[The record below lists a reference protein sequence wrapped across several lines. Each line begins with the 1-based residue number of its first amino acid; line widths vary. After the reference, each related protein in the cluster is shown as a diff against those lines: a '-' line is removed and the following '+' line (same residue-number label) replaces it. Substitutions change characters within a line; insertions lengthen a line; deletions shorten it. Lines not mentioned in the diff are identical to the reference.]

1 MTYVSTEQILD
12 DYQRTVK

>member
-1 MTYVSTEQILD
+1 MTYISIEQILD

>member
-1 MTYVSTEQILD
+1 MPYVSIEQILD